1 MKVRKDFV
9 TNSSSSSFLICKK
22 YLSPYQIESIYDHV
36 NFCTNW
42 LDFPWHINENSDY
55 ITGYVEMDNF
65 DMWEY
70 LENIKV
76 PMEFV
81 RWSEYPFD
89 FSEED

>member
-9 TNSSSSSFLICKK
+9 TNSSSSSFIISKK
-22 YLSPYQIESIYDHV
+22 YLSPYQIESIH
-36 NFCTNW
+36 NHIIFCTNL
-42 LDFPWHINENSDY
+42 LDFPWHINENNDY

-89 FSEED
+89 FSKED